1 MRWVAVARRDC
12 CVRGL
17 MTEFRFLMRIHRLLG
32 VHRSERLG
40 LGSEGFFE
48 RRLTI
53 SARPMSDYELA
64 QAMREIRMRQAS
76 DRARRK
82 LAKRLTVPPR

>member
-1 MRWVAVARRDC
+1 
-12 CVRGL
+12 
-17 MTEFRFLMRIHRLLG
+17 MTEFPFLLRIHRLLG

-64 QAMREIRMRQAS
+64 QAMREIRLRQVS

-82 LAKRLTVPPR
+82 LGKRLAPTPP